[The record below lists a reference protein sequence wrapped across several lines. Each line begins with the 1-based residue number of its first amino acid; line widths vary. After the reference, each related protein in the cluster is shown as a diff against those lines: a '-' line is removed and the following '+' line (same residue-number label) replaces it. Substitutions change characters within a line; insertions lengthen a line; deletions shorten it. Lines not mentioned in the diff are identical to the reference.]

1 MRSSILLFLLLV
13 QINHQVE
20 LGLCNQEMI
29 YIKPSPNIACP
40 GTPCYTLMQYVT
52 NQSSASNV
60 SLLLLPGNHQ
70 LTTKYYVADKSS
82 ILMMAY
88 NPGVSS
94 MVACN
99 SSGRMSFRSL
109 ETVRISGI
117 FFNGCGGN
125 KAVSVKNFIFEGS
138 NFMNGSND
146 DDGGAWSIFQPN
158 TLMIINC
165 TFANNVVKGSFKGGG
180 ALHILGSERCNI
192 TIIWCTFSR
201 NAVIDFSKQSS
212 VDGGALHISSVTD
225 LSVNIVE
232 SIFINNQVN
241 STAVRGGAI
250 YAFRANLTIG
260 TCKFENNEA
269 IGTSSGEGDRN
280 TIANGGV
287 LYASRTNLTIIN
299 GTFRN
304 NQAKGTFTNGGAL
317 YISTTNLIFHGS
329 LCTGNQANSTGK
341 GGALYLIETNSTI
354 SKSVF
359 SSNQANGSY
368 SRGGALYS
376 TFYPLVPGEKVST
389 VMNGCIFTENHANF
403 SGGAVH
409 IDGTQNPIITDCNF
423 SNNRLLQSFARGG
436 AIYVTNSVNLTTV
449 DCSFNSNSAAERL
462 GKGGALYTS
471 TTYTHLQRSRFS
483 NNGADIDGGTV
494 YVEIH
499 NSYGAISTYQCSFYK
514 NAGGAVYGINIRKV
528 SIHLSNFT
536 SNINSASAALHVL
549 VASQNTT
556 IIQELESAILIS
568 QSHFTENSRAAYSKG
583 IKQIYIQSSMFASNN
598 GSNKI
603 VEIFGN
609 GLPDNVVLISN
620 SIFERN
626 NGTAII
632 YNDNI
637 ALLSI
642 DQSTFTGNAASHSS
656 DGVIYVSGSH
666 TNVSISHSSF
676 QQNSAASCGVVSVHS
691 LTDGDISESMLSP
704 RHGISLYSNTF
715 KHNMA
720 TISGSVG
727 CFRNASVTISN
738 NIFTHN
744 VASCDGGVFLINS
757 STVTISESS
766 FTNNNADYGG
776 VARVFDSLVVLTE
789 STFEQNT
796 VSSSGGVFSAEM
808 SNITIRNSTLNSN
821 RAGNNGSII
830 AIYHSPLKFMIL
842 GVLQILSS
850 NFSDNSA
857 LNGGIFYGENG
868 AIDVDVQ
875 NSQLGFNNLTERG
888 TFAAVEN
895 LALSI
900 AWKDSDGIQGGNIF
914 ACNSVIIGYNN
925 SIIVTE
931 STDCLISTCKSYIF
945 ADTNEESI
953 DHLNRMALVATCTA
967 KVADV
972 TEAAT
977 VTESD
982 NGAMIV
988 ALSSTFST
996 LTVLMTLLVVI
1007 VVLVAMANK
1016 KLKSKSALGRDIL
1029 QGKLSTP
1036 ACYQQLASS
1045 PGPFSA
1051 LLACNIE
1058 NLGMDQG
1065 QRVVS

>member
-20 LGLCNQEMI
+20 LGLCNQEMV
-29 YIKPSPNIACP
+29 YIKPSPNITCP
-40 GTPCYTLMQYVT
+40 GTPCHTLMQYVT
-52 NQSSASNV
+52 NQISASNV
-60 SLLLLPGNHQ
+60 SLLLLPGNHE
-70 LTTKYYVADKSS
+70 LTTEYYVADKNS

-88 NPGVSS
+88 NPGMSS

-99 SSGRMSFRSL
+99 KSGRMSFRSL
-109 ETVRISGI
+109 ETIRISGI

-125 KAVSVKNFIFEGS
+125 KAVSVKNFILEGS
-138 NFMNGSND
+138 NFTNGSND
-146 DDGGAWSIFQPN
+146 NDGGAWSIFQPN

-165 TFANNVVKGSFKGGG
+165 TFASNMVKGSFKGGG
-180 ALHILGSERCNI
+180 ALHILGSERDNI
-192 TIIWCTFSR
+192 TVIWCTFSK
-201 NAVIDFSKQSS
+201 NAVIDLSRQSS
-212 VDGGALHISSVTD
+212 VAGGALHIGSVTDSSVT
-225 LSVNIVE
+225 VVE
-232 SIFINNQVN
+232 SLFIDNQVN
-241 STAVRGGAI
+241 SRAGRGGAI
-250 YAFRANLTIG
+250 YAFHANLTIS

-269 IGTSSGEGDRN
+269 IGTSSGDGDRN
-280 TIANGGV
+280 TIASGGV

-329 LCTGNQANSTGK
+329 LCTGNQANSTAAGY
-341 GGALYLIETNSTI
+341 GGALYLIATNSTI

-368 SRGGALYS
+368 SHGGALYNIFS
-376 TFYPLVPGEKVST
+376 PLVLGEKLST
-389 VMNGCIFTENHANF
+389 VMNECIFTDNHANY
-403 SGGAVH
+403 SGGAVY
-409 IDGTQNPIITDCNF
+409 IDGTQNPIITECNF
-423 SNNRLLQSFARGG
+423 NNNRLLRSFARGG
-436 AIYVTNSVNLTTV
+436 AIYVTNSINLTTV
-449 DCSFNSNSAAERL
+449 NCSFNSNSVAKRL
-462 GKGGALYTS
+462 GKGGALYTR
-471 TTYTHLQRSRFS
+471 TTYTHLQGSRFS
-483 NNGADIDGGTV
+483 NNGADTDGGTV
-494 YVEIH
+494 YVEIY
-499 NSYGAISTYQCSFYK
+499 NSYGTISAYQCSFYK
-514 NAGGAVYGINIRKV
+514 NAGGVVYGINIRKV

-536 SNINSASAALHVL
+536 SNLNSTSAALHVS

-556 IIQELESAILIS
+556 IIQELESAILIN

-583 IKQIYIQSSMFASNN
+583 IKQIHIQNSIFTSNN
-598 GSNKI
+598 GNNKI
-603 VEIFGN
+603 VEILGN
-609 GLPDNVVLISN
+609 GLPDNIVLISN

-626 NGTAII
+626 NGTI
-632 YNDNI
+632 YSDNI

-642 DQSTFTGNAASHSS
+642 DQSTFSGNAANHSS

-666 TNVSISHSSF
+666 TNVSISHSLF
-676 QQNSAASCGVVSVHS
+676 QQNSAASCGIVSIHS
-691 LTDGDISESMLSP
+691 LTDGDISMLSP

-727 CFRNASVTISN
+727 CFRNASVTVSN
-738 NIFTHN
+738 NIFSRN
-744 VASCDGGVFLINS
+744 IASYDGGVFLINS

-766 FTNNNADYGG
+766 FTNNSARYGG
-776 VARVFDSLVVLTE
+776 VARVFNSLVVLTE

-796 VSSSGGVFSAEM
+796 VSSSGGVFLAEM
-808 SNITIRNSTLNSN
+808 SNITIGNSVLNNN
-821 RAGNNGSII
+821 RAGNNGSIV
-830 AIYHSPLKFMIL
+830 AIYHSPLKLMTL
-842 GVLQILSS
+842 GILQILSS

-868 AIDVDVQ
+868 AMDVDVQ

-888 TFAAVEN
+888 TFAAVVN

-900 AWKDSDGIQGGNIF
+900 AWKDSDGIQGGDIF
-914 ACNSVIIGYNN
+914 ACDSVVTEHNN

-931 STDCLISTCKSYIF
+931 STDCLSSTCKLYIF
-945 ADTNEESI
+945 SDTNEESI

-967 KVADV
+967 GVADV

-977 VTESD
+977 SMSATVTESD
-982 NGAMIV
+982 KGTMIV
-988 ALSSTFST
+988 ALSSIFST
-996 LTVLMTLLVVI
+996 LTVLITLLVVI

-1036 ACYQQLASS
+1036 AISS
-1045 PGPFSA
+1045 
-1051 LLACNIE
+1051 
-1058 NLGMDQG
+1058 
-1065 QRVVS
+1065 